1 MKLLVC
7 SFHNA
12 PDLKMTFS
20 ISVSLV
26 SIMGTSCLYLLRNFI
41 FSCTKKEEFKVFQ
54 QDDDDD
60 VDYAPPHIRN
70 FFQSSLN
77 RYFKAS

>member
-7 SFHNA
+7 SFHHA
-12 PDLKMTFS
+12 PDWKTTFS

-26 SIMGTSCLYLLRNFI
+26 SIMGTSCLHLLRNLI
-41 FSCTKKEEFKVFQ
+41 FSPTKEEEFKVFQ

-60 VDYAPPHIRN
+60 DAPVHIRN

-77 RYFKAS
+77 RYFKAF

>member
-12 PDLKMTFS
+12 PDLKTTFS

-26 SIMGTSCLYLLRNFI
+26 SIMGTSCLHLLRNFI
-41 FSCTKKEEFKVFQ
+41 FSRKKEEEFKVFQ

-60 VDYAPPHIRN
+60 DDDVPLHIRN
-70 FFQSSLN
+70 FVQSSLS
-77 RYFKAS
+77 RYFEAS

>member
-1 MKLLVC
+1 MKLLVY

-26 SIMGTSCLYLLRNFI
+26 SIMGTSCLHLLRNFI
-41 FSCTKKEEFKVFQ
+41 FSHTKKEEFKVFQ
-54 QDDDDD
+54 QDGDD
-60 VDYAPPHIRN
+60 ASLHIRN

-77 RYFKAS
+77 RYFKVS